1 MERGFNEC
9 PVCVLGMA
17 RTHGP
22 VTRIARNDINPYA
35 YFRGLCHIVR
45 WLLPVHVDTTIN
57 NLLETV
63 ISGMNQGNIFRAP
76 RFQVQSL
83 YHYILHL
90 FYLSRQIAFLPFIFT
105 DRIYPLFSLCEP
117 SYISSPLPVDK
128 NIKRDN
134 QGIILL
140 FSSKYKRRCIN
151 VIFQPYKHNINAV
164 F

>member
-1 MERGFNEC
+1 
-9 PVCVLGMA
+9 MA
-17 RTHGP
+17 WIR
-22 VTRIARNDINPYA
+22 VT
-35 YFRGLCHIVR
+35 
-45 WLLPVHVDTTIN
+45 
-57 NLLETV
+57 
-63 ISGMNQGNIFRAP
+63 ISGPLDSVWQWSQKPIDTYKECIILFNT
-76 RFQVQSL
+76 QVQSL

-105 DRIYPLFSLCEP
+105 VRMYPLFSLWEP

-151 VIFQPYKHNINAV
+151 VIFQQYKHNIYAV
-164 F
+164 FWNINVMCIRRKTEEWLSEPHLYPSF